1 MIKVEILNDKQSL
14 GVAAAEMGATIL
26 RTALSQQPEVT
37 IIVATGASQFEM
49 LDHLVGISDI
59 DWSRVR
65 VFHLDEYV
73 GLDQNIGP
81 VSAVTYSS
89 G

>member
-37 IIVATGASQFEM
+37 IIVATRCQ
-49 LDHLVGISDI
+49 
-59 DWSRVR
+59 
-65 VFHLDEYV
+65 
-73 GLDQNIGP
+73 P
-81 VSAVTYSS
+81 V
-89 G
+89 